1 MNKQINI
8 REALDWYLWA
18 GVNETCGDLPCL
30 TGETEKFFSQAT
42 IKSVPAQVLSGKQAS
57 GQPTGRAGNLS
68 FPNLAVLRR
77 RLRPCSLML
86 LLQKCTRYLCQSIF
100 FGRTAKY
107 HAEFWWLQPENTA
120 ASTVFG
126 DGAPKAKLLLIG
138 EAPGADED
146 RIGRP
151 FVGRCGKLL
160 DKMLAAIH
168 VNRPDCYIT
177 NVCLGDRRGT
187 ERQPMKKL
195 PSVCHFLRDKLN
207 WLNLIICY
215 CWEELP

>member
-8 REALDWYLWA
+8 REALDWYLRA

-68 FPNLAVLRR
+68 FSEPRSFAPTAQTMQPYAAATKNARDICAKASSLDELRNIVQNFDGCNL
-77 RLRPCSLML
+77 
-86 LLQKCTRYLCQSIF
+86 K
-100 FGRTAKY
+100 
-107 HAEFWWLQPENTA
+107 NTA

-151 FVGRCGKLL
+151 FVG
-160 DKMLAAIH
+160 
-168 VNRPDCYIT
+168 
-177 NVCLGDRRGT
+177 
-187 ERQPMKKL
+187 
-195 PSVCHFLRDKLN
+195 
-207 WLNLIICY
+207 
-215 CWEELP
+215 

>member
-18 GVNETCGDLPCL
+18 GVNETCGDCRAWPARPKSFSLRL
-30 TGETEKFFSQAT
+30 QLKAFRHKFFQANRQAD
-42 IKSVPAQVLSGKQAS
+42 SRPA
-57 GQPTGRAGNLS
+57 GQETFL

-100 FGRTAKY
+100 SGRTAK
-107 HAEFWWLQPENTA
+107 HRAEFWRLQPENTA